1 MLLTET
7 PPTGQI
13 TQAGR
18 DGWHVF
24 TSWVFTPTGAILTL
38 LLIAL
43 SVGVGIMRAAG
54 RSVRILLVLIKIAA
68 TLLVV
73 WIVGGILE
81 AWGVPVRETIGVV
94 GSWIPGL
101 VQSIGGFLQR
111 LFETAG

>member
-13 TQAGR
+13 TQAGM

-54 RSVRILLVLIKIAA
+54 RSIRLLLVLVKVAA

-81 AWGVPVRETIGVV
+81 AWGVPVRETIATI

-101 VQSIGGFLQR
+101 VQSVGGFLQR

>member
-1 MLLTET
+1 
-7 PPTGQI
+7 
-13 TQAGR
+13 
-18 DGWHVF
+18 
-24 TSWVFTPTGAILTL
+24 
-38 LLIAL
+38 
-43 SVGVGIMRAAG
+43 MRAAG

>member
-1 MLLTET
+1 MTLAET

-13 TQAGR
+13 VQTGM

-43 SVGVGIMRAAG
+43 GVATGIMRAAG
-54 RSVRILLVLIKIAA
+54 RSVRILLVLIKVAA

-81 AWGVPVRETIGVV
+81 AWGVPVRETIATI

-101 VQSIGGFLQR
+101 VQSVGGFLQR